1 MTAVNRRDR
10 PRISPGLRLGGA
22 PVSRR
27 TGLIAALA
35 AGGAALV
42 AFPVVVSA
50 PWMVNIGL
58 FTLMYAALASAWN
71 LVGGYAGYPSLGHA
85 AFFGIGAYT
94 EAIWWT
100 HRSAGSGYG
109 PFWTL
114 PLVGLVAAALAVPV
128 AWIAMRTR
136 ADVFAIV
143 TITLLFVVQTL
154 AFNLRGLTGGA
165 QGLAMPV
172 APFAPDTFER
182 PFYYAMLVLFAAA
195 LALSYAVLRSRLG
208 LALVAVRADEDKA
221 RGVGVPVTAA
231 KLTAF
236 AVSVAV
242 TAMAGG
248 VWAYYLSFIYPQFAI
263 DPLLSIGMVLM
274 VFLGGRGTLWGP
286 VLGAFV
292 VAPTQQYLA
301 YRFGA
306 SQLYLIAYAALFVVI
321 MLLMPRGALPTWTD
335 WRRRR
340 TAGVR
345 T

>member
-1 MTAVNRRDR
+1 
-10 PRISPGLRLGGA
+10 
-22 PVSRR
+22 
-27 TGLIAALA
+27 
-35 AGGAALV
+35 
-42 AFPVVVSA
+42 
-50 PWMVNIGL
+50 
-58 FTLMYAALASAWN
+58 
-71 LVGGYAGYPSLGHA
+71 
-85 AFFGIGAYT
+85 
-94 EAIWWT
+94 
-100 HRSAGSGYG
+100 
-109 PFWTL
+109 
-114 PLVGLVAAALAVPV
+114 
-128 AWIAMRTR
+128 
-136 ADVFAIV
+136 
-143 TITLLFVVQTL
+143 
-154 AFNLRGLTGGA
+154 
-165 QGLAMPV
+165 
-172 APFAPDTFER
+172 
-182 PFYYAMLVLFAAA
+182 
-195 LALSYAVLRSRLG
+195 
-208 LALVAVRADEDKA
+208 
-221 RGVGVPVTAA
+221 
-231 KLTAF
+231 
-236 AVSVAV
+236 VSVAV